1 MNKIFKLITS
11 ISFLFF
17 SINAALSEEN
27 FFNEALKMYQNE
39 KYEDARFMLERNI
52 VFNPKD
58 AKSYLYLAKIYNHE
72 EDQNK
77 EEYNLETTLL
87 IEPNNEEAILMLMKI
102 ALKKSNYSKVNDLS
116 QTFIKVCKKLCDE
129 NNEIQKSLKNIEP
142 ATMSLDQNLNKILI
156 IDFGSQFTQLI
167 ARRIRELG
175 VFSEIVSHKK
185 IKIKHIDKSI
195 KGIILSGG
203 PLNVYEINK
212 YSFDKKIINLSIP
225 ILGICFGHQI
235 LSKLN
240 GGRVKQSKHRE
251 FGLANIYKKNES
263 LLIKNFFNKQKSK
276 KVWMSHADQVS
287 KLPKNFKVIASSTNS
302 KFAIV
307 ENKLNKF
314 YGIQFHP
321 EVTHTENGKKLISNF
336 IFLICKIKRNWSS
349 KDQKIQLIK
358 EVKDQV
364 GSEKVICALSGG
376 VDSSVVAQL
385 LNKAIGKKLYCIFVN
400 TGLLRKNEEVQVVQ
414 TFKKRLK
421 INLIYVNAEKEFL
434 KKLHNVS
441 DPEKK
446 RKIIGNLFIK
456 IFERYAKKIKNVKFL
471 AQGTL
476 YPDLIESRSVT
487 GSQTSKIKSHHNVGG
502 LPKKMK
508 LKLVEPLKF
517 LFKDEVRK
525 LGLELN
531 LNKDIISR
539 HPFPGPGLA
548 IRMPGLITNEKIKI
562 LKEADYYFIQALRDH
577 GLYHK
582 IWQAYAALLPV
593 KTVGVM
599 GDNRTYEYLCL
610 LRAITSE
617 DGMTAD
623 FYEFKKSFMETISNK
638 IVNSIRGINRVVY
651 DITSKPPSTIELE

>member
-1 MNKIFKLITS
+1 
-11 ISFLFF
+11 
-17 SINAALSEEN
+17 
-27 FFNEALKMYQNE
+27 
-39 KYEDARFMLERNI
+39 
-52 VFNPKD
+52 
-58 AKSYLYLAKIYNHE
+58 
-72 EDQNK
+72 
-77 EEYNLETTLL
+77 
-87 IEPNNEEAILMLMKI
+87 
-102 ALKKSNYSKVNDLS
+102 
-116 QTFIKVCKKLCDE
+116 
-129 NNEIQKSLKNIEP
+129 
-142 ATMSLDQNLNKILI
+142 MSLDLNLDKILI

-175 VFSEIVSHKK
+175 VFSELISHKK
-185 IKIKHIDKSI
+185 IKSSQIKSNV

-203 PLNVYEINK
+203 PLNVYQLNNNLFDNK
-212 YSFDKKIINLSIP
+212 ILKLGIP

-235 LSKLN
+235 LSKFN
-240 GGRVKQSKHRE
+240 DGKVKQSKHRE
-251 FGLANIYKKNES
+251 FGLTNIHKRNNS
-263 LLIKNFFNKQKSK
+263 LLIKNFFNKKTK
-276 KVWMSHADQVS
+276 KVWMSHADQVT
-287 KLPKNFKVIASSTNS
+287 KLPKNFRVIASSENS

-307 ENKLNKF
+307 ENKIKNF
-314 YGIQFHP
+314 FGVQFHP
-321 EVTHTENGKKLISNF
+321 EVTHTENGKKIISNF
-336 IFLICKIKRNWSS
+336 IFFICKIKRNWSS
-349 KDQKIQLIK
+349 KDQKKKLIK
-358 EVKDQV
+358 EVKQQV
-364 GSEKVICALSGG
+364 GTDKVICALSGG

-400 TGLLRKNEEVQVVQ
+400 TGLLRKHEETQVVK
-414 TFKKRLK
+414 TFKRKLK
-421 INLIYVNAEKEFL
+421 INLIYVNSEKEFL
-434 KKLHNVS
+434 RKLKNVS

-456 IFERYAKKIKNVKFL
+456 IFERYSKKIRDVKFL

-476 YPDLIESRSVT
+476 YPDLIESKSVT

-531 LNKDIISR
+531 LSKEIISR

-548 IRMPGLITNEKIKI
+548 IRMPGVITSEKIKI
-562 LKEADYYFIQALRDH
+562 LKEADYYFIKALKDY

-623 FYEFKKSFMETISNK
+623 FFEFKKSFSQMISNK

>member
-1 MNKIFKLITS
+1 
-11 ISFLFF
+11 
-17 SINAALSEEN
+17 
-27 FFNEALKMYQNE
+27 
-39 KYEDARFMLERNI
+39 
-52 VFNPKD
+52 
-58 AKSYLYLAKIYNHE
+58 
-72 EDQNK
+72 
-77 EEYNLETTLL
+77 
-87 IEPNNEEAILMLMKI
+87 
-102 ALKKSNYSKVNDLS
+102 
-116 QTFIKVCKKLCDE
+116 
-129 NNEIQKSLKNIEP
+129 
-142 ATMSLDQNLNKILI
+142 MSLEKNLDKILI

-167 ARRIRELG
+167 ARRTRELG
-175 VFSEIVSHKK
+175 VFSEIISHKK
-185 IKIKHIDKSI
+185 ITIDQIDHTI

-203 PLNVYEINK
+203 PLNVYESNK
-212 YSFDKKIINLSIP
+212 YSFDKRILFKNIP

-235 LSKLN
+235 LSKVM

-251 FGLANIYKKNES
+251 FGLANIYKKNDSE
-263 LLIKNFFNKQKSK
+263 IIRNFFKNKKSIN
-276 KVWMSHADQVS
+276 VWMSHADQVS
-287 KLPKNFKVIASSTNS
+287 KLPKNFKVVASSQNS

-307 ENKLNKF
+307 ENKAQKF
-314 YGIQFHP
+314 YGVQFHP
-321 EVTHTENGKKLISNF
+321 EVTHTENGIKILSNF
-336 IFLICKIKRNWSS
+336 IFLICRIKKNWSS
-349 KDQKIQLIK
+349 KDQKIKLIK
-358 EVKDQV
+358 EVQNQV
-364 GSEKVICALSGG
+364 GTNKVICALSGG

-400 TGLLRKNEEVQVVQ
+400 TGLLRKNEEHQVVN

-434 KKLHNVS
+434 SKLKNVS

-476 YPDLIESRSVT
+476 YPDLIESKSVT

-502 LPKKMK
+502 LPKRMK
-508 LKLVEPLKF
+508 LLLVEPLKF

-531 LNKDIISR
+531 LSKDIISR

-548 IRMPGLITNEKIKI
+548 IRMPGLITKEKIKI
-562 LKEADYYFIQALRDH
+562 LKEADYLFIKALRDH

-599 GDNRTYEYLCL
+599 GDNRTYEFLCL

-623 FYEFKKSFMETISNK
+623 YYDFKKSFMQTVSNQ

-651 DITSKPPSTIELE
+651 DVTSKPPSTIELE

>member
-1 MNKIFKLITS
+1 
-11 ISFLFF
+11 
-17 SINAALSEEN
+17 
-27 FFNEALKMYQNE
+27 
-39 KYEDARFMLERNI
+39 
-52 VFNPKD
+52 
-58 AKSYLYLAKIYNHE
+58 
-72 EDQNK
+72 
-77 EEYNLETTLL
+77 
-87 IEPNNEEAILMLMKI
+87 
-102 ALKKSNYSKVNDLS
+102 
-116 QTFIKVCKKLCDE
+116 
-129 NNEIQKSLKNIEP
+129 
-142 ATMSLDQNLNKILI
+142 MSLDQNLNKILI
-156 IDFGSQFTQLI
+156 VDFGSQFTQLI
-167 ARRIRELG
+167 ARRVRELG
-175 VFSEIVSHKK
+175 IFSEIISHKK
-185 IKIKHIDKSI
+185 IKSKDINYSV

-203 PLNVYEINK
+203 PLNVYQINK
-212 YSFDKKIINLSIP
+212 YSFDKRIIQKGVP
-225 ILGICFGHQI
+225 VLGICFGHQI
-235 LSKLN
+235 ISKLN
-240 GGRVKQSKHRE
+240 GGKVKQSKYRE
-251 FGLANIYKKNES
+251 FGLANISKKNNS
-263 LLIKNFFNKQKSK
+263 LLIKNLFKKKKSI

-287 KLPKNFKVIASSTNS
+287 KLPKNFKVIASSENS
-302 KFAIV
+302 KFAVV
-307 ENKLNKF
+307 ENKLKNY
-314 YGIQFHP
+314 YGVQFHP

-336 IFLICKIKRNWSS
+336 IFLICKMRKNWSS
-349 KDQKIQLIK
+349 KDQKIKLIK
-358 EVKDQV
+358 DVKEMV
-364 GSEKVICALSGG
+364 GNNKVICALSGG

-385 LNKAIGKKLYCIFVN
+385 LNKAIGKKLHCIFVN
-400 TGLLRKNEEVQVVQ
+400 TGLLRKDEEKQVVA

-421 INLIYVNAEKEFL
+421 INLTYVNAEKEFIR
-434 KKLHNVS
+434 KLSNIS

-531 LNKDIISR
+531 LSREIISR

-548 IRMPGLITNEKIKI
+548 IRMPGIITKEKINI
-562 LKEADYYFIQALRDH
+562 LKEADHYFIQALRDH
-577 GLYHK
+577 NLYHK

-623 FYEFKKSFMETISNK
+623 FYEFKKSFIQEISNK